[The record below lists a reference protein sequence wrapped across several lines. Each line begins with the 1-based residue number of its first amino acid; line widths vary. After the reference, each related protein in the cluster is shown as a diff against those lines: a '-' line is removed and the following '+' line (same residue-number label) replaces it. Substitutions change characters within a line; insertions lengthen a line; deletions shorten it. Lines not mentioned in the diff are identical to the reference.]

1 MIDDTEFV
9 LKYNFYE
16 KDIKQYAKVKVITI
30 INNSYLIEDIKTKKR
45 IWVMRYDIYP
55 LTNHDYYGSWVYDE
69 KFQNEINEK
78 L

>member
-16 KDIKQYAKVKVITI
+16 KDIKQYSKVKVITI

-45 IWVMRYDIYP
+45 AWVMRYDIYP
-55 LTNHDYYGSWVYDE
+55 LTNHDYYGSWAFDE
-69 KFQNEINEK
+69 IFQNEISEK